1 MSNCARHSQR
11 SECVG
16 GGDGGGVGVVGGGRE
31 RERGREE
38 GGRER
43 QSITQ
48 TNSCRDRVTG
58 TIKLWEARGGIIK

>member
-1 MSNCARHSQR
+1 MRDIHRDLNVLVVVM
-11 SECVG
+11 VG
-16 GGDGGGVGVVGGGRE
+16 GGGRGVGGGRE
-31 RERGREE
+31 RERGRGE